1 MGPLRQLKSC
11 LRDSVAFPDWRNVG
25 GYPID
30 LGAFVKNLGTE
41 EYYTGGTSVYPTL
54 GTAAQTF
61 GDPRQWGLSL
71 TYRFRA
77 MADR

>member
-1 MGPLRQLKSC
+1 
-11 LRDSVAFPDWRNVG
+11 VDWRTVG

-30 LGAFVKNLGTE
+30 LGAFVKNLGNE
-41 EYYTGGTSVYPTL
+41 EYYTSGASLYPTI

-61 GDPRQWGLSL
+61 GDPRQWGVSL
-71 TYRFRA
+71 TYRFGA